1 MRTNRMTVIAEM
13 YQSSGVGSVFKT
25 SLARRLPATGSFPR
39 GQPKM
44 IYSPSN
50 LFSRAFLDRRN
61 AYELLV
67 EQEVVKNLQRTGN
80 EERSTDQRRPR
91 E

>member
-1 MRTNRMTVIAEM
+1 MTVIAEM
-13 YQSSGVGSVFKT
+13 YQSSSVGNVFKT
-25 SLARRLPATGSFPR
+25 SLARGLLATGSSP
-39 GQPKM
+39 GPSEM
-44 IYSPSN
+44 IYSPFN

-67 EQEVVKNLQRTGN
+67 EQKVVENLQRTGN
-80 EERSTDQRRPR
+80 EERSTDQRRLR